1 MSVVKRWGSSMA
13 VILPQELIR
22 SQSIR
27 EGDDVVINVF
37 KKGDLT
43 DVFGTLKTKFTGQQL
58 KDLARADWESSS
70 DRKFRKFV
78 QKQ

>member
-27 EGDDVVINVF
+27 EGDDVVINIF

-58 KDLARADWESSS
+58 KDLAREGWESSA
-70 DRKFRKFV
+70 DRKFRKST
-78 QKQ
+78 QK